1 MIVEKMILGSLV
13 TLLAVLAIPLVAT
26 AQNNTTTPDPE
37 EDLVG
42 EQTRPSKPKPDVRD
56 FRYGPHFGNDFDL
69 YLVPNPDKPTPLL
82 VWIHGGAFLHGSKE
96 GVSSDLIRECLANG
110 ISVASINYRLTQQ
123 APFPAAFHDAA
134 RAVQYLR
141 FDARRWNI
149 DRDKICLAGSS
160 AGGGISLW
168 LAATEDRINRES
180 TDLVEH
186 YSSRPNLI
194 SGFDTQSSYDPIW
207 IKQFLPPSAYQQRAF
222 LMLYRVPANQQT
234 EPWARERSSQC
245 SAIEHV
251 GPHIPPT
258 MLFYKYPDTYPT
270 DDLPGGHAV
279 HHPLFGLK
287 FAEACAPHGVN
298 VEVVRREDYPDAS
311 DREFRNAYFDKTV
324 AFIRHHWPTSE

>member
-1 MIVEKMILGSLV
+1 MIVEKWMMLGSLV
-13 TLLAVLAIPLVAT
+13 AVLAVPHVAT
-26 AQNNTTTPDPE
+26 AQNNAAAPE
-37 EDLVG
+37 ADGNQAVER
-42 EQTRPSKPKPDVRD
+42 TRPGKPEPDVRD

-69 YLVPNPDKPTPLL
+69 YLVPDPGKRTPLL
-82 VWIHGGAFLHGSKE
+82 IWIHGGAFLHGSKE
-96 GVSSDLIRECLANG
+96 GVSSRLVRACLANG

-141 FDARRWNI
+141 FDAGRWNI
-149 DRDKICLAGSS
+149 DRDRICLAGSS

-168 LAATEDRINRES
+168 LAATEDRIDRES

-194 SGFDTQSSYDPIW
+194 SGFDTQSSYDPNW
-207 IKQFLPPSAYQQRAF
+207 IRQFLPASAYQQRAF
-222 LMLYRVPANQQT
+222 LMLYRVPADQQT

-251 GPHIPPT
+251 GPHVPPT

-270 DDLPGGHAV
+270 DALPGGHAV

-287 FAEACAPHGVN
+287 FAEACAPHGVS
-298 VEVVRREDYPDAS
+298 VEVVRREDYADAS
-311 DREFRNAYFDKTV
+311 YRDFRNAYVDRTV
-324 AFIRHHWPTSE
+324 EFIRRHWPMGE